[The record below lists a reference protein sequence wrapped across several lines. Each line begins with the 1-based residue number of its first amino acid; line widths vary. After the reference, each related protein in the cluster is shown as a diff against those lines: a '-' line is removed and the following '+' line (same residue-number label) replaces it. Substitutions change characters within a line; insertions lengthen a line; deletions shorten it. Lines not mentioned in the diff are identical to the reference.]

1 MLKKVLIVLST
12 LVVIVAVL
20 VAFLGYKFSQS
31 GDDYGEQTTA
41 RRPGHVKK
49 NSIRRCRGVSLTS
62 QNRILGWVFPL
73 RRHRLATCA
82 GEHLLNLLPGRG
94 HSTLSKL
101 PTVVSRLVLLARAG
115 HGKNTAKPIG
125 SEDCLYLNIFC
136 TEICE
141 RESASWR

>member
-31 GDDYGEQTTA
+31 GDDYGEQRQLAAPDTLRKTA
-41 RRPGHVKK
+41 YGDVVGFLDISESHTWMGIPFA
-49 NSIRRCRGVSLTS
+49 T
-62 QNRILGWVFPL
+62 
-73 RRHRLATCA
+73 TCA

-115 HGKNTAKPIG
+115 HGKNTANRSDQKTVCI
-125 SEDCLYLNIFC
+125 
-136 TEICE
+136 
-141 RESASWR
+141 